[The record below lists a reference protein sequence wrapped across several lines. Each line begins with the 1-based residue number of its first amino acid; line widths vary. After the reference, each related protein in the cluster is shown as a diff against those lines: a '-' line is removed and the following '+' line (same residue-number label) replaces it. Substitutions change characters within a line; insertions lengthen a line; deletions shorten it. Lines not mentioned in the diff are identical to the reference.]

1 MKKSI
6 FSLIVVAFGF
16 ASCRNLQDKAMG
28 KHNCTVPF
36 EFLVLDKR
44 PSNNPFGGINRLAY
58 DDLFNCEIDLFKA
71 DNTLKGTLKMD
82 IPSASR
88 YGYDASRIE
97 SVVFPISNIHSE
109 NDTLY
114 FNLSHDGGV
123 FGGTQN
129 FPGQIY
135 SGKDGLYLG
144 LPEKIVYADDSKHN
158 KLAIDHHSNGLY
170 YLPLGKTIDK
180 KEFYKLQ
187 IEDLKSQLET
197 AKPYVKDNI
206 QGVLPILESK
216 LK

>member
-6 FSLIVVAFGF
+6 FSLIVVAFGL

-88 YGYDASRIE
+88 YGYDASIIE
-97 SVVFPISNIHSE
+97 SVVLPISNIHSE
-109 NDTLY
+109 NDTLQVI
-114 FNLSHDGGV
+114 FHEPVSGV
-123 FGGTQN
+123 A
-129 FPGQIY
+129 PGQSCVIY
-135 SGKDGLYLG
+135 DG
-144 LPEKIVYADDSKHN
+144 DDLVAGGFIARKR
-158 KLAIDHHSNGLY
+158 I
-170 YLPLGKTIDK
+170 
-180 KEFYKLQ
+180 
-187 IEDLKSQLET
+187 
-197 AKPYVKDNI
+197 
-206 QGVLPILESK
+206 
-216 LK
+216 